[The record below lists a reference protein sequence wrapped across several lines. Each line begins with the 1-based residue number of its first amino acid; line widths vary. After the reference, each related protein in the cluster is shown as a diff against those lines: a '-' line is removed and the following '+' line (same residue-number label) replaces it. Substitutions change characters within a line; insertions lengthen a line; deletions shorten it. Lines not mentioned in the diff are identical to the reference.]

1 MEKDSFFFFLRGK
14 KEPNYNFKKTIFEL
28 NLNEK
33 KSGKKIQR
41 TKFKIFASLSV
52 SLPPL
57 SLSPGIWLQSSLI
70 SSSTLTGL
78 FITPCSTRLV
88 IKFGLEHWSEGS
100 R

>member
-1 MEKDSFFFFLRGK
+1 MK
-14 KEPNYNFKKTIFEL
+14 K
-28 NLNEK
+28 K

-57 SLSPGIWLQSSLI
+57 SLSPRIWLQSSLI

-88 IKFGLEHWSEGS
+88 INFGLEHWSEGS